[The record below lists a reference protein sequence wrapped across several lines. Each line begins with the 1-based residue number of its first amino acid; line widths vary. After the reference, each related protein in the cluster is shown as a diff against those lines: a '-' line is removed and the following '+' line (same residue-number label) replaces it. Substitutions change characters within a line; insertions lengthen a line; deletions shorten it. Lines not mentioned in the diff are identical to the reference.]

1 MFLGAVLGLSMELKM
16 TNDGCNI
23 SSREIPTFIAPITH
37 VGDQECGL
45 DDSDIFLSES
55 DSIIKW

>member
-1 MFLGAVLGLSMELKM
+1 MLFLGASLVLSMELKM
-16 TNDGCNI
+16 TNDPCNI
-23 SSREIPTFIAPITH
+23 SSTKIQSFIAHITH

-55 DSIIKW
+55 Y

>member
-1 MFLGAVLGLSMELKM
+1 M
-16 TNDGCNI
+16 TNDPCNI
-23 SSREIPTFIAPITH
+23 SSTKIPSFIAPITH

-55 DSIIKW
+55 Y